1 MFDLG
6 ERMGLPVRKL
16 QVDAPPVAVERRS
29 YARNLRVNGSLP
41 GKLVDYERHD
51 VIQAVATD
59 VSRNGVGIMVNRL
72 LQPGQI
78 LTMVMAGKN
87 LSLKVIHSYPHLTR
101 SGHFICGLECQDRTE
116 NLESIFSASGCL
128 L

>member
-1 MFDLG
+1 
-6 ERMGLPVRKL
+6 MGLPARKL

-29 YARNLRVNGSLP
+29 YARNLRVNGSMP
-41 GKLVDYERHD
+41 GKLIDYERHD
-51 VIQAVATD
+51 VVQATATD
-59 VSRNGVGIMVNRL
+59 VSRHGVGIMVDRV

-87 LSLKVIHSYPHLTR
+87 ITLKVIHTYPHLTR
-101 SGHFICGLECQDRTE
+101 VGFFICGLECQDRNE
-116 NLESIFSASGCL
+116 NLESIFSVSGCL